1 MVVAD
6 TMGRMN
12 TAMVTNGTT
21 MEIGIGAIIIIITTT
36 IEHL

>member
-1 MVVAD
+1 
-6 TMGRMN
+6 MN

-36 IEHL
+36 ID